1 MGEGKKSCTDAEET
15 GFKAVVLTVKMGEM
29 KEEGCIIA
37 GAGGRTGRP
46 LGCLTSI
53 LSLYINLLRRT
64 ALMRRVI
71 YRSSITRGQVL
82 RPRF

>member
-29 KEEGCIIA
+29 KEEGCIIT

-53 LSLYINLLRRT
+53 LSLYINPPRRT
-64 ALMRRVI
+64 ALCDVI
-71 YRSSITRGQVL
+71 YSGSITCSQVL
-82 RPRF
+82 PPRF